1 MKLDILC
8 LRMLGFTRAIR
19 AGRTGFGNLFSGTSG
34 IIWLDDV
41 QCAGNETTIE
51 DCSFPGWGINNCNHW
66 EDATVVCDSECVVCV
81 CVCVCVHWTPSTDTV
96 PGDLAR
102 LVGGASTNEG
112 RVEVLHN
119 GVWGTVCDDQWDYRD
134 ANVVC
139 DQLGFYGNAT
149 ALTATQFGSGTL
161 YIASFDFLV

>member
-1 MKLDILC
+1 MFVIV
-8 LRMLGFTRAIR
+8 
-19 AGRTGFGNLFSGTSG
+19 SG
-34 IIWLDDV
+34 
-41 QCAGNETTIE
+41 
-51 DCSFPGWGINNCNHW
+51 
-66 EDATVVCDSECVVCV
+66 VCVCV